1 MENFKFKSSLFH
13 SVHNP
18 QGIFIHILINS
29 GLMWKMCWN
38 YFILL
43 RFSELRKWQ
52 CHMKYCDTVFC
63 MRIVPIWSF
72 SGPYFPTFARNTE
85 GEILRIFRIQSRWGE
100 IQTRKTPNTSN
111 FHAVRYV
118 SKINFSFLLLF
129 SLSIIHN
136 SIYTNTCRGGFLP

>member
-38 YFILL
+38 YFILV

-52 CHMKYCDTVFC
+52 FHVKYCDAVFC

-85 GEILRIFRIQSRWGE
+85 GEILRISPHSVQMGGNTNQKNSEYKQFSRSAL
-100 IQTRKTPNTSN
+100 RVKN
-111 FHAVRYV
+111 
-118 SKINFSFLLLF
+118 KLLF
-129 SLSIIHN
+129 SASVFAFYYSQLNLHK
-136 SIYTNTCRGGFLP
+136 YL